1 MNERFVALSAQDRRL
16 IHLLRLLHLV
26 LYPMDTAACVFCRKP
41 TGD

>member
-1 MNERFVALSAQDRRL
+1 MNAQFVALSAQDRRL

-26 LYPMDTAACVFCRKP
+26 FYPMDTAAQVFCRKP